1 MNGRQ
6 WAVAVLAL
14 ITAAIIGEWA
24 LAVLF
29 DVHNITTAP

>member
-1 MNGRQ
+1 MSGRQ

-24 LAVLF
+24 LAALF